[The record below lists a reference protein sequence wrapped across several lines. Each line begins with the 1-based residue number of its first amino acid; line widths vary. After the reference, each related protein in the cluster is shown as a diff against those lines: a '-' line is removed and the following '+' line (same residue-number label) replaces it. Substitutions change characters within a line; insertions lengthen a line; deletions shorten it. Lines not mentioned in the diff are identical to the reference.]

1 MRLQSPRGVK
11 NRDPQH
17 WRDSQQMEHV
27 LSKYIISDKSVTEE
41 EWARERA
48 KVIDAEPAF
57 GDGREENH
65 LAAATELLAHQSS
78 THGPDTEVQDQSL
91 HRSHRACNTRPVHT
105 DRFFCNGP
113 RLL

>member
-1 MRLQSPRGVK
+1 VRLQSPRGVK

-57 GDGREENH
+57 GDGRERKFQRR
-65 LAAATELLAHQSS
+65 QSTGFRWTS
-78 THGPDTEVQDQSL
+78 
-91 HRSHRACNTRPVHT
+91 NTRV
-105 DRFFCNGP
+105 FAQG
-113 RLL
+113 